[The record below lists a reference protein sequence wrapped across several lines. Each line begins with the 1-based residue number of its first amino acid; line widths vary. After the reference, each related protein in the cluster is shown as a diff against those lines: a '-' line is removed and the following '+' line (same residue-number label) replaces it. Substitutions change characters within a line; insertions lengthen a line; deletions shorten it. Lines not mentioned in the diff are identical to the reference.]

1 MQLTLLGTEI
11 KKIIGYGG
19 NLYHFT
25 DGGVDVHR
33 QSDGV
38 RIAWAVLAN
47 VTAGAVNDNGVYLG
61 TSAAGVYLL
70 PHAAV
75 TTGGD
80 QAGALVQTYTTGSS
94 PSLQSNQVNGM
105 AGRGTALL
113 ITGPA
118 GADYLPSASTVYR
131 YVDAGGCGAGALAA
145 DRLAYSVTS
154 GMHYLRS
161 LPAAD
166 WTEAITLKTSVV
178 FDDFVGTN
186 GAAPSAYWEK
196 VGATS
201 GTIEIQS
208 NALRVRTNAGAAVSV
223 RAATLW
229 RLPGDF
235 DVRARV
241 ANVDNVATSATC
253 VCGLSAYQAGAS
265 LKARASAQFESSGA
279 YWQGR
284 HWVDGVGEQTN
295 VARSG
300 YSGELRLTRNGN
312 TLTSYYRATPG
323 AAWTQLRQTTD
334 ATLNGV
340 ELVLSL
346 ETYSGSG
353 GPAYGGDWDYVHADA
368 ASMTNGPPP
377 RLLSDTV
384 RDVRFGADLF
394 VATDAGV
401 SIWDGSVLTNITT
414 PLGTVLNVKSI
425 HPIST
430 ATKNSGL
437 LAYGTSDGL
446 DGGRFG
452 VLDLAG
458 V

>member
-1 MQLTLLGTEI
+1 MQLTLLGSPV
-11 KKIIGYGG
+11 KKIIGYGA

-25 DGGVDVHR
+25 VAGVDVHR

-38 RIAWAVLAN
+38 RLAWAALAN
-47 VTAGAVNDNGVYLG
+47 VTCGAVNDNGVYLG
-61 TSAAGVYLL
+61 TTAAGVYLL
-70 PHAAV
+70 PHSAV

-118 GADYLPSASTVYR
+118 GADYLPTAATVYR
-131 YVDAGGCGAGALAA
+131 YVDAGGCGGGALAA

-166 WTEAITLKTSVV
+166 WTETITLKTSVV
-178 FDDFVGTN
+178 FDDFVSTN
-186 GAAPSAYWEK
+186 GAAPSAYWGK

-223 RAATLW
+223 RAGTLW
-229 RLPGDF
+229 RLAGDF
-235 DVRARV
+235 DIRARV
-241 ANVDNVATSATC
+241 ANVDNVSTSAAC
-253 VCGLSAYQAGAS
+253 VCGLAIRKVDTS
-265 LKARASAQFESSGA
+265 LVARLSAQMESSA
-279 YWQGR
+279 AIWQGR
-284 HWVDGVGEQTN
+284 HWVAGVSEQTD

-300 YSGELRLTRNGN
+300 YSGELRLTRSGN
-312 TLTSYYRATPG
+312 TLTSYYRTTPG

-334 ATLNGV
+334 ATLDGV
-340 ELVLSL
+340 ELVLDL
-346 ETYSGSG
+346 EAFSASG
-353 GPAYGGDWDYVHADA
+353 GPAYGGDWDYVHAAA
-368 ASMTNGPPP
+368 ASLTNGPPP

-394 VATDAGV
+394 IATDAGV
-401 SIWDGSVLTNITT
+401 SVWDGSVMTNITT
-414 PLGTVLNVKSI
+414 PLGTVLDVKSI

-430 ATKNSGL
+430 ATKTSGL